1 VLYQDLI
8 NELRE
13 RRLKFV
19 TVAPGESIGQDIGV
33 VITSEN
39 ERGTI
44 TFPNVVV
51 ASDPEMT
58 VNEAVRR
65 LRNGARS
72 GRAVIGIDPGQEPGI
87 AVICNDVVEAVYRVP
102 LGQALGVIDNISQ
115 RYPDLLV
122 RVGHGARII
131 STQLINALVAQGI
144 SVELVDE
151 SGTSPYLGRGTGGT
165 AISDIVAA
173 INIAHTQGK
182 RMGRQALRPSK
193 GEIRS
198 IQEKS
203 RELSEGRTTIS
214 RLLAE
219 KVALGEITIR
229 QALIEHSG
237 TKTSGKY

>member
-72 GRAVIGIDPGQEPGI
+72 GRAVFGIDPGQEPGI

-102 LGQALGVIDNISQ
+102 LGQALGVSTTSRRDTRTYSCGL
-115 RYPDLLV
+115 DTV
-122 RVGHGARII
+122 RA
-131 STQLINALVAQGI
+131 S
-144 SVELVDE
+144 S
-151 SGTSPYLGRGTGGT
+151 
-165 AISDIVAA
+165 
-173 INIAHTQGK
+173 AH
-182 RMGRQALRPSK
+182 S
-193 GEIRS
+193 
-198 IQEKS
+198 
-203 RELSEGRTTIS
+203 
-214 RLLAE
+214 
-219 KVALGEITIR
+219 
-229 QALIEHSG
+229 
-237 TKTSGKY
+237 

>member
-1 VLYQDLI
+1 M
-8 NELRE
+8 
-13 RRLKFV
+13 
-19 TVAPGESIGQDIGV
+19 APGESIGQEVGV

-39 ERGTI
+39 ERGKI

-65 LRNGARS
+65 LQNGARL
-72 GRAVIGIDPGQEPGI
+72 GHAVIGIDPGQEPGI
-87 AVICNDVVEAVYRVP
+87 AVVCNNVVEAVYRVP

-115 RYPDLLV
+115 RYANILV
-122 RVGHGARII
+122 RVGHGARIV
-131 STQLINALVAQGI
+131 STQLINALVAKGI

-173 INIAHTQGK
+173 INIAHTGGK

-214 RLLAE
+214 RLLAA
-219 KVALGEITIR
+219 KVARGEITMR
-229 QALIEHSG
+229 QALAEHNG
-237 TKTSGKY
+237 TETSGNY